1 MTDNNVVNNDAFIP
15 PRSDMDGA
23 VNAKFLDLAIPGY
36 LAEFSPEEADLAGA
50 FSEDA
55 LSEQDALASVS
66 DDEQE

>member
-1 MTDNNVVNNDAFIP
+1 MTDNKAVNNEASIP
-15 PRSDMDGA
+15 SRPGLDEA
-23 VNAKFLDLAIPGY
+23 VNAKFFDLAIPGY

-66 DDEQE
+66 DEQE

>member
-1 MTDNNVVNNDAFIP
+1 MTDNNAVNNDVSIP
-15 PRSDMDGA
+15 PRSGMDGA
-23 VNAKFLDLAIPGY
+23 VNDKFLDLAIPGY

-66 DDEQE
+66 DEQE

>member
-1 MTDNNVVNNDAFIP
+1 MTDNNAANNDASIP
-15 PRSDMDGA
+15 PRSGMAGA

-66 DDEQE
+66 DNQE